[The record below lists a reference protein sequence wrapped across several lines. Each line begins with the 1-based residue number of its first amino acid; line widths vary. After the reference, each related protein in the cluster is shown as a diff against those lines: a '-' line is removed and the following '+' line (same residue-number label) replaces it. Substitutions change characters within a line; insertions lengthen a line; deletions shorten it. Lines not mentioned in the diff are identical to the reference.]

1 MTDFPGLQLREVP
14 LDGPEGLLLIGELQE
29 EYVARY
35 GGPDETPVD
44 PRTFDLPEGAFL
56 VAELDG
62 QLVGCAG
69 LRRHEN
75 ETAELK
81 RMYVRASHRRRGLA
95 RVLLSAA
102 EDQARKLG
110 YRRLV
115 LETGSEQP
123 EALALYLASGY
134 QPFDNFGYY
143 ADSGLDRSFVKDL

>member
-1 MTDFPGLQLREVP
+1 MKDFQGLLLREVP
-14 LDGPEGLLLIGELQE
+14 LDGPEALLLIGELQQ
-29 EYVARY
+29 EYVVRY

-95 RVLLSAA
+95 RVLLRAA

>member
-1 MTDFPGLQLREVP
+1 MKDFQGLLLREVP
-14 LDGPEGLLLIGELQE
+14 LDGPEALLLVGELQQ
-29 EYVARY
+29 EYVVRY

-95 RVLLSAA
+95 RVLLRAA